1 MKFKERELI
10 EILNEK
16 RNYNRLETTVVKS
29 SIFDFKTK
37 LHRAELEL
45 VKILIHSDFEQR
57 EKLINDIGTD
67 LFSHELLTRIMSKIL
82 IDESI
87 ENSKLIDYFLEKSE
101 RDFIS
106 GLLMEEKEIQNPNQI
121 VKDCVFTIKSDSIK
135 KRIDD
140 LRETIEQKEKDG
152 IGISKELKEVMNLQK
167 ELNDYQ
173 P

>member
-1 MKFKERELI
+1 
-10 EILNEK
+10 
-16 RNYNRLETTVVKS
+16 
-29 SIFDFKTK
+29 
-37 LHRAELEL
+37 
-45 VKILIHSDFEQR
+45 
-57 EKLINDIGTD
+57 
-67 LFSHELLTRIMSKIL
+67 MSKIL

-140 LRETIEQKEKDG
+140 LRETIEQKEKEG
-152 IGISKELKEVMNLQK
+152 RGISKELKEVMNLQK

>member
-1 MKFKERELI
+1 
-10 EILNEK
+10 
-16 RNYNRLETTVVKS
+16 
-29 SIFDFKTK
+29 
-37 LHRAELEL
+37 
-45 VKILIHSDFEQR
+45 
-57 EKLINDIGTD
+57 
-67 LFSHELLTRIMSKIL
+67 MSKIL

-121 VKDCVFTIKSDSIK
+121 VKDCLFTIKSAPIK
-135 KRIDD
+135 IKIDD
-140 LRETIEQKEKDG
+140 LRFTIQQKEKDG
-152 IGISKELKEVMNLQK
+152 NDTSMELKEVMNLQK

>member
-1 MKFKERELI
+1 MIYLWI
-10 EILNEK
+10 
-16 RNYNRLETTVVKS
+16 
-29 SIFDFKTK
+29 
-37 LHRAELEL
+37 

-106 GLLMEEKEIQNPNQI
+106 GLLMEEKEIQNPDQI

-152 IGISKELKEVMNLQK
+152 RGISKELKEVMNLQK

>member
-1 MKFKERELI
+1 M
-10 EILNEK
+10 
-16 RNYNRLETTVVKS
+16 KS

-57 EKLINDIGTD
+57 KNLINDIGTD

-106 GLLMEEKEIQNPNQI
+106 GLLMEEKEIQNPDQI
-121 VKDCVFTIKSDSIK
+121 VKDCVFTIKSAPIK
-135 KRIDD
+135 IRIDD
-140 LRETIEQKEKDG
+140 LRFTIQEKEKYGGDT
-152 IGISKELKEVMNLQK
+152 SKELKEVMTLQK
-167 ELNDYQ
+167 ELLDYRS
-173 P
+173 